1 MFAEYF
7 ENLKHKGEPC
17 TDTSA
22 DYRTG
27 YQFDDGMGSVFPPL
41 ENEIRT
47 LHENGKERGGEG
59 GDCGVVVFGFF
70 FPPTLLSL
78 TKTNITTPR
87 TGHEQQ

>member
-59 GDCGVVVFGFF
+59 GGVGGWGGLRGRCFWF
-70 FPPTLLSL
+70 LLSSYAS
-78 TKTNITTPR
+78 IS
-87 TGHEQQ
+87 H